1 MDGKMRSF
9 LIWRVVLEENKWLKN
24 WATGDQEIRDKEVE
38 IALNINLMDLNDNR
52 CELF

>member
-1 MDGKMRSF
+1 MTQK
-9 LIWRVVLEENKWLKN
+9 L
-24 WATGDQEIRDKEVE
+24 GDWETKRLRDKEVE